1 VRTPLIVVLVTSL
14 PLLALSSH
22 APTRANDGDS
32 VVTVECLCVNE
43 AEGWVRGRSMA
54 TATEAGIAAVK
65 SQDMATIRLSAP
77 VNQCGK
83 SADGCG
89 DARYTPV
96 TGERR
101 VRLEDLTDVRNDQDF
116 PLTIDGHA
124 APAPG
129 EEPLIAVECLCY
141 GAETGWVSALADV
154 APNKLGITGLTPFQS
169 IIRLQATKNGCAK
182 HANACNPDLYKPIT
196 GQVRAAFTGYK
207 YTPTQTSFKLTIEA
221 DLPWE

>member
-1 VRTPLIVVLVTSL
+1 VRTPVIAVLATFVPMAT
-14 PLLALSSH
+14 LLQPGA
-22 APTRANDGDS
+22 ARADSDDS

-43 AEGWVRGRSMA
+43 DEGWVRGRGTGSPA
-54 TATEAGIAAVK
+54 EAGIAAVK
-65 SQDMATIRLSAP
+65 SHDMSTILLSAP
-77 VNQCGK
+77 ENHCGK

-101 VRLEDLTDVRNDQDF
+101 VRLEDLYYMRDDKDF
-116 PLTIDGHA
+116 PLTIDGYA

-129 EEPLIAVECLCY
+129 EEPVIAVECLCY
-141 GAETGWVSALADV
+141 GAETGWVSALADA
-154 APNKLGITGLTPFQS
+154 APGTLGIAGLTPFRS
-169 IIRLQATKNGCAK
+169 IIRLQATKDGCAK

>member
-1 VRTPLIVVLVTSL
+1 MRTQLIAVLATLV
-14 PLLALSSH
+14 PALALFP
-22 APTRANDGDS
+22 PTPVHTGDSDS

-43 AEGWVRGRSMA
+43 EEGWVRGRGTGSPA
-54 TATEAGIAAVK
+54 EAGIAAVK
-65 SQDMATIRLSAP
+65 SPDMSTILLSAP
-77 VNQCGK
+77 ENHCGK
-83 SADGCG
+83 SASGCG

-101 VRLEDLTDVRNDQDF
+101 VRLEDLYYMRDDKDF
-116 PLTIDGHA
+116 PLTIDGYA

-129 EEPLIAVECLCY
+129 EEPVITVECLCY
-141 GAETGWVSALADV
+141 GAETGWVSALADA
-154 APNKLGITGLTPFQS
+154 APGTLGISGLTPFQS
-169 IIRLQATKNGCAK
+169 IIRLQASKDGCAK

>member
-1 VRTPLIVVLVTSL
+1 VRTKLTAVLVTFL
-14 PLLALSSH
+14 PVLALSPH
-22 APTRANDGDS
+22 TPARASDNDS

-43 AEGWVRGRSMA
+43 DEGWVRGRSMA
-54 TATEAGIAAVK
+54 TPTEAGIAAAK
-65 SQDMATIRLSAP
+65 SHDMSTILLSAP
-77 VNQCGK
+77 ENRCSK
-83 SADGCG
+83 SASGCG
-89 DARYTPV
+89 DARYTAV
-96 TGERR
+96 TGKRR
-101 VRLEDLTDVRNDQDF
+101 VRLEDLYYMRDDKDF
-116 PLTIDGHA
+116 PLTIDGYA

-207 YTPTQTSFKLTIEA
+207 YTLTQTSFKLTIEA